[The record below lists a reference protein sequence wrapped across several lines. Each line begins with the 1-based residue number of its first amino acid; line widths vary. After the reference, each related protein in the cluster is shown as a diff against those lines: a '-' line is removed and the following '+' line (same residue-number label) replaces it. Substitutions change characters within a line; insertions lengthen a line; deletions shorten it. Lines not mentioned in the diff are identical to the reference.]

1 MPLQSESRQFPILVF
16 DVNETLLDLNALRP
30 SFERVFGSGEVLR
43 EWFTQTLLYSQTM
56 TLTGHYA
63 DFAAVARHSLEM
75 TARTHAVQLNEEAV
89 ASIFATMRTL
99 PTHQEVPG
107 ALRRLRQAGFRM
119 IALTNSSQSMAEAQM
134 LSAGLTATFER
145 IISVDA
151 IRKYKPFPGVYR
163 HLAVESTVNTS
174 QLTMIAAHPWDL
186 MGARAAGCNVAY
198 IERPSTPWFD
208 LVPKPKIAGRNL
220 DEVATQLMSGPIGAD
235 T

>member
-1 MPLQSESRQFPILVF
+1 MPPQSESRQFPILVF

-56 TLTGHYA
+56 TLTGHFA

-75 TARTHAVQLNEEAV
+75 TARTHVVRLNEEDV
-89 ASIFATMRTL
+89 ASILVTMRTL
-99 PTHQEVPG
+99 PTHQDVPG
-107 ALRRLRQAGFRM
+107 ALRRLRKAGFRL
-119 IALTNSSQSMAEAQM
+119 IALTNSSQSMAETQM

-145 IISVDA
+145 IISVDT

-163 HLAVESTVNTS
+163 RVAKEFNVKTCH
-174 QLTMIAAHPWDL
+174 LTMIAAHPWDL
-186 MGARAAGCNVAY
+186 MGAKAAGCNVAY

-208 LVPKPKIAGRNL
+208 FVPKPTIAGRNL
-220 DEVATQLMSGPIGAD
+220 DEVATQLMSGPLIAD
-235 T
+235 R